1 MYALQPKYV
10 YIGRCFNCMYVCML
24 TLLGMSVGEERML
37 LLPDCFF
44 VSESLSKMLQGK
56 AGSPNLPASYDRSG
70 LQLTVRLL
78 SINGDAQI

>member
-1 MYALQPKYV
+1 
-10 YIGRCFNCMYVCML
+10 MYVCML

-56 AGSPNLPASYDRSG
+56 AGNPNLPASYDRSG